1 MATKKKNAAP
11 ASRSISVND
20 WVEEQQRKINEYL
33 AQTELYRRNADRAE
47 AAAISLREALQSM
60 LNGVANGNTN
70 SSESAS

>member
-11 ASRSISVND
+11 ASRSISVNA

-60 LNGVANGNTN
+60 LNGVANGNNN